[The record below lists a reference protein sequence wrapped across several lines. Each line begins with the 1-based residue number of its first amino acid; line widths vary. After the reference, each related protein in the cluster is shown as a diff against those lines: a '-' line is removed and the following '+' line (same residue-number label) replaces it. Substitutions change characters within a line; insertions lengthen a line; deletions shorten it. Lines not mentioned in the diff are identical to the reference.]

1 MDKMFVRLDAI
12 LSKYHQLQQKLQE
25 DEVISDIKLYTQ
37 LSKECAQLEKTAQK
51 YQNYLD
57 NIQQI
62 KEAEL
67 LLEEDDAEVVA
78 LANEEIKDLSNQNK
92 DLYEELKILLQN
104 SGYEVEAI
112 SEFENLENKIK
123 ALEIK
128 EIPDIKKDYTKLQ
141 KIINLDF
148 CKIYASLSI
157 EEKRTFWLQII
168 NKIYIEHGEIKE
180 VTFL

>member
-1 MDKMFVRLDAI
+1 M
-12 LSKYHQLQQKLQE
+12 YKL
-25 DEVISDIKLYTQ
+25 
-37 LSKECAQLEKTAQK
+37 
-51 YQNYLD
+51 
-57 NIQQI
+57 
-62 KEAEL
+62 
-67 LLEEDDAEVVA
+67 
-78 LANEEIKDLSNQNK
+78 K
-92 DLYEELKILLQN
+92 DLYLDDLIDKDTYKN
-104 SGYEVEAI
+104 DYK
-112 SEFENLENKIK
+112 NLENKIK